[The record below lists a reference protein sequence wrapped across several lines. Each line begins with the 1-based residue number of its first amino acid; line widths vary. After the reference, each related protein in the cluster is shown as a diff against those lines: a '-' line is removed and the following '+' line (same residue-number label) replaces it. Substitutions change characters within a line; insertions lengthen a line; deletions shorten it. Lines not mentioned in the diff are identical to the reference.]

1 MPISIGQNTSAE
13 YAAEVAKYAD
23 KAGIGNVKIDKT
35 VFDDKIGAA
44 AFEKLKP
51 GAWSTSTNSPDFSG
65 DILANPAS
73 SSGAEAWVFITAP
86 GTVSYT
92 QQSEVSRL
100 NIFGT
105 NSPPVVVGAK
115 GMRDL
120 TLSEALMEGFT
131 LGRSVQPH
139 IDRLESLMNVAV
151 NTKDGFVNV
160 PVYKVYAG
168 PEGGGKDYGYYVI
181 EQIEIEEQLR
191 DLKGNATRAMVG
203 VSLKQVPQYQVGTGV
218 DQAGAAT
225 RGDVLDSTRFAT
237 NQSRSQDARVAS
249 NSRTTPSAQAQTVSG
264 VEVPAGATNISSS
277 VRNGTTTVTYYVNG
291 IQYKKTV

>member
-1 MPISIGQNTSAE
+1 MPLSIGQNASAN
-13 YAAEVAKYAD
+13 YTAEVAKYAD
-23 KAGIGNVKIDKT
+23 KAGIGNLKLNSA

-51 GAWSTSTNSPDFSG
+51 GAWSTSTNFPDFGG
-65 DILANPAS
+65 DVLANPAS

-92 QQSEVSRL
+92 QQSEITRL

-131 LGRSVQPH
+131 RGRSVQPH

-160 PVYKVYAG
+160 PVYKVYSG

-203 VSLKQVPQYQVGTGV
+203 VSLKQVPQYQVAPGWIRLEQLHAVMCWIPPNSPPISLGV
-218 DQAGAAT
+218 KMRESPLIREQLH
-225 RGDVLDSTRFAT
+225 RPRP
-237 NQSRSQDARVAS
+237 
-249 NSRTTPSAQAQTVSG
+249 RTSAVWTFLLERQTSHRPIRMG
-264 VEVPAGATNISSS
+264 
-277 VRNGTTTVTYYVNG
+277 
-291 IQYKKTV
+291 